1 MMNSSNVVVYSSL
14 CLIILII
21 LLCITVRQKNN
32 NYKKK
37 KRYNRGIILLSILC
51 VLCVVFLISGGLSYT
66 TKDKE
71 DKVTDKL
78 HEPAISTLA
87 PNVIKKDK
95 CELIV
100 GNGATP
106 IDCDCSKLSK
116 TDCLNVFSSC
126 PSEKELAS
134 DLTLNKCKQCRWS
147 LTNNVCESIPDK
159 YKIRATLG

>member
-1 MMNSSNVVVYSSL
+1 MNNVVVYSSL

-21 LLCITVRQKNN
+21 LLCITVRQKNK
-32 NYKKK
+32 YKKK

-66 TKDKE
+66 SKDKE
-71 DKVTDKL
+71 DKTDKL
-78 HEPAISTLA
+78 HKPDISSLV
-87 PNVIKKDK
+87 PNVFKKDK

-100 GNGATP
+100 GDGATP

-116 TDCLNVFSSC
+116 TNCLNVFSNC

-134 DLTLNKCKQCRWS
+134 NLTLNKCKQCRWS
-147 LTNNVCESIPDK
+147 LTKQLCEPIPDN